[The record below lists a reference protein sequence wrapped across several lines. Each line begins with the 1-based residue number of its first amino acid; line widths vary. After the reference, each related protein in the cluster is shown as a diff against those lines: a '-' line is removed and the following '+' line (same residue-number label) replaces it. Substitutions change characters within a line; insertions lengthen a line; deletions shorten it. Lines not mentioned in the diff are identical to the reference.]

1 LAECKEEGWQ
11 PLQGLLLDLHFH
23 DLRHEATSRLAK
35 VFGLHEL
42 MKIVGHSSPT
52 MLMRYYHP
60 EAADFA
66 QRLAAAG

>member
-1 LAECKEEGWQ
+1 LE
-11 PLQGLLLDLHFH
+11 DLNFH
-23 DLRHEATSRLAK
+23 DLRREATSRLAT

-42 MKIVGHSSPT
+42 MKIVGHSSPA
-52 MLMRYYHP
+52 MLMRYYHS